1 MKLSVSS
8 FNKYQT
14 CPRLYWL
21 EKVEGWVDTTAKP
34 WLAFGSNFGEIMAI
48 ADIHG
53 VDEAERNIDAMIED
67 PFKAAEAN
75 YLLRKWELKYKS
87 SPEPLA
93 DIGGV
98 SGIEYELELDLS
110 YLVNDR
116 FELIFTGFIDKV
128 FEKEGE
134 LRINERKTTSDVINL
149 KSAYWNRLN
158 FDPQIVGYCWALGE
172 TISTPVSRVTYEVF
186 RKPNKAVDAKL
197 FTHGT
202 DALEYREKLLNSL
215 SVRVARDAEMVMRKP
230 VYVTEDLKHD
240 FLNDFL
246 KVANDIHDAKVLS
259 RESDQPELEWIRRP
273 NACEMYRGCV
283 YKPFCGRKTSLE
295 STDYIV
301 QVPKD
306 NTYD

>member
-8 FNKYQT
+8 YNKYLS

-34 WLAFGSNFGEIMAI
+34 WLAFGSNFGEIMSI

-93 DIGGV
+93 TIDGV
-98 SGIEYELELDLS
+98 SGIEYELALDLS
-110 YLVNDR
+110 HLVNDR

-134 LRINERKTTSDVINL
+134 IRINERKTTVDPINL
-149 KSAYWNRLN
+149 KSAYWNRLL
-158 FDPQIVGYCWALGE
+158 FDTQIVAYCWALGQQLG
-172 TISTPVSRVTYEVF
+172 TPVSRVTYEVF

-215 SVRVARDAEMVMRKP
+215 SVPVARSAEMVMRKH
-230 VYVTEDLKHD
+230 VFITEDLKED
-240 FLNDFL
+240 FLTEFV
-246 KVANDIHDAKVLS
+246 KVATQIH
-259 RESDQPELEWIRRP
+259 ESKLLGKDMDRPEMEWLR
-273 NACEMYRGCV
+273 NKNTCDMYRGCV
-283 YKPFCGRKTSLE
+283 YKPFCGRQS
-295 STDYIV
+295 SIDQTDYIV
-301 QVPKD
+301 QIKKED
-306 NTYD
+306 THI